1 MYISF
6 LANFMHDPATD
17 HAVNNLPITPAP
29 PPGVVV
35 ADLFGASYGY
45 HVRRPHGTRDWLLTF
60 TLDGEGC
67 YQLADQTYHCQVG
80 DIFILAPGT
89 PHDYATASPAAPWT
103 FYWAH
108 FIPRSSWLEWLQ
120 LPALGPG
127 LLSQTIDDA
136 RLRQRIEQAFAR
148 LLHDSR
154 GIGAW
159 QAELS
164 ANALEEIL
172 LLVAQQQAQTARS
185 LDTRIETILLHVHH
199 CFAEPINIGALAQRV
214 ALSPSRLAHLFKT
227 QMGISLMEMVISL
240 RLRQAA
246 RLLEFTSLT
255 VGEIA
260 RQVGFQSPFYFSRQF
275 KRYYGRSPS
284 AYRQQTQ
291 TTSNG
296 AETA

>member
-1 MYISF
+1 
-6 LANFMHDPATD
+6 MHDPATN
-17 HAVNNLPITPAP
+17 HEFNNLPITPAP
-29 PPGVVV
+29 PPGIVV

-45 HVRRPHGTRDWLLTF
+45 HVRRPQGTRDWLLTF

-67 YQLADQTYHCQVG
+67 YQLAGQTYHCQVG
-80 DIFILAPGT
+80 DIFILEPGT

-108 FIPRSSWLEWLQ
+108 FTPRSPWLEWLH

-127 LLSQTIDDA
+127 LLNQTIDDA
-136 RLRQRIEQAFAR
+136 GLRQRIEQAFAR
-148 LLHDSR
+148 LLHASR

-185 LDTRIETILLHVHH
+185 LDTRIETILLHLHH
-199 CFAEPINIGALAQRV
+199 CFAEPLNVGTLAQRV

-227 QMGISLMEMVISL
+227 QMGVSLMETVIRL
-240 RLRQAA
+240 RLQQAA

-255 VGEIA
+255 IAEVA
-260 RQVGFQSPFYFSRQF
+260 RQVGFQSAFYFSRQF
-275 KRYYGRSPS
+275 KSYYGRSPS

-291 TTSNG
+291 TTSTG
-296 AETA
+296 AEKA